1 MPSKRADIGP
11 TEVQEARAAAETR
24 RYTSAD
30 PLIIADDICRGLS
43 LRVQGGSV
51 SWILKYAGRTK
62 SLGNLAEIR
71 TAKAARELAAQ
82 TRALMRNGAEV
93 KTYVRSRQAGNDHE
107 KASAKVASEQAR
119 AAGRWTWEDLAT
131 QYADIYLSSPRMT
144 TRGIL
149 KQPSLSTAAEAR
161 RYLMM
166 EEAKPLFGRL
176 LSELRPGDLEE
187 IRDACEKAGRKTASR
202 QFVAYAKGA
211 LSFARKKHS
220 RSAGLEGA
228 PRWWM
233 EVEKLDSTI
242 PAPRS
247 RHPSLKE
254 LATVLYMAERHRAMP
269 GRESGRETSETV
281 LCGLWWLALTAQR
294 ASAGL
299 SLRSSHVLPW
309 PDGPKGWKVVYFP
322 AEVMKGKRPHSLPIP
337 PRAAMLL
344 DRVRMAT
351 GPRSD
356 FVFPA
361 VRLLGENTDA
371 PLSRS
376 APKLLLDRLRGRPA
390 DLAADRERDAKASET
405 GEAIEEMPNLL
416 DGIAYFTPHDMR
428 RTFAT
433 VCGDLAVRS
442 DAISAVLDHADVTT
456 GQAPIISADITRI
469 AYDYSQR
476 LGLKSIAMEAW
487 TDALFS
493 ACDAQWVEQQR
504 QNGVALTRLM
514 FAGRIPPPRVPEQP
528 RPAKPPF
535 TSSEP
540 WYLTMEK
547 SNAKER
553 PMVRLGLLKNTQ
565 EAPDDWPEN

>member
-1 MPSKRADIGP
+1 MPSRRADIGP
-11 TEVQEARAAAETR
+11 AEVQEARATAEAR

-51 SWILKYAGRTK
+51 SWILKFAGRTK

-82 TRALMRNGAEV
+82 TRALMRDGAEV
-93 KTYVRSRQAGNDHE
+93 KTYVRSRQAGNDHDKAKTKIATE
-107 KASAKVASEQAR
+107 KAR

-131 QYADIYLSSPRMT
+131 QYADIYLSNARMT
-144 TRGIL
+144 TRGIV
-149 KQPSLSTAAEAR
+149 KQPSLSTVAEAR

-187 IRDACEKAGRKTASR
+187 IRDVCEKAGRKTASR

-228 PRWWM
+228 PKWWL

-242 PAPRS
+242 PAPRA

-254 LATVLYMAERHRAMP
+254 LATVLYMAEKHRAMP

-294 ASAGL
+294 AGAGL
-299 SLRSSHVLPW
+299 SLRRAHVLPW
-309 PDGPKGWKVVYFP
+309 SGGPKGWKIVYFP
-322 AEVMKGKRPHSLPIP
+322 PEVMKGKRPHSLPIP

-344 DRVRMAT
+344 ERVRMAAGT
-351 GPRSD
+351 ESE
-356 FVFPA
+356 FAFPA
-361 VRLLGENTDA
+361 LRLLGENTDA

-390 DLAADRERDAKASET
+390 DLEADRRIREEARKAGETIEDA
-405 GEAIEEMPNLL
+405 PNLL
-416 DGIAYFTPHDMR
+416 DGVPYFTPHDMR

-433 VCGDLAVRS
+433 VCGDLAVRG
-442 DAISAVLDHADVTT
+442 DAVSAVLDHADVST
-456 GQAPIISADITRI
+456 GQAPIVSADITRI

-476 LGLKSIAMEAW
+476 LELKRIAVEAW
-487 TDALFS
+487 SEALFA
-493 ACDAQWVEQQR
+493 ACDIVWASHRVR
-504 QNGVALTRLM
+504 RSPLRPV
-514 FAGRIPPPRVPEQP
+514 PPPVSPAPE
-528 RPAKPPF
+528 RPQTPPF
-535 TSSEP
+535 SGSEP
-540 WYLTMEK
+540 WYVTFERWEAARPKLRLSALRN
-547 SNAKER
+547 SN
-553 PMVRLGLLKNTQ
+553 
-565 EAPDDWPEN
+565 EAPDNWYQDDAESA